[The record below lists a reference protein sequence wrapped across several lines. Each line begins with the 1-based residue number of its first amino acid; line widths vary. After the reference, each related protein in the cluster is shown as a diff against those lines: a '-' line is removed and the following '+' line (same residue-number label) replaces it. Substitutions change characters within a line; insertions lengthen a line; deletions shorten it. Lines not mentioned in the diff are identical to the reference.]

1 MTDSEVGEKGPVG
14 KYGPNDYGYLNYQ
27 IREAADILV
36 GASTLWSEGHYPHSN
51 AKVMPDDHPIAV
63 ALRELAKVDEQT
75 AIYANLEPDPNLFKP
90 YVPSKENQTRWDRPE
105 YVGQPG
111 SKP

>member
-51 AKVMPDDHPIAV
+51 AKDAAD
-63 ALRELAKVDEQT
+63 ALGMSRETLR
-75 AIYANLEPDPNLFKP
+75 
-90 YVPSKENQTRWDRPE
+90 TRIKNNT
-105 YVGQPG
+105 PG
-111 SKP
+111 FSYE